1 MELVKPVIAVESAR
15 DGRGARRIRQVDHL
29 KATAA
34 AAAAPSF
41 YCMSNNCSSADA
53 GTTPGVVVKK
63 PATRGAK
70 GKRGR
75 DHDGPERQPV
85 EPAETEWEQEQVIAA
100 DAQEL
105 REQRAEREKMK
116 RAAG

>member
-1 MELVKPVIAVESAR
+1 MRHSILNKLNKI
-15 DGRGARRIRQVDHL
+15 L
-29 KATAA
+29 ATGNRPPEHMDTICRFRNPRAA
-34 AAAAPSF
+34 ANVSACRLSTWFPCIS
-41 YCMSNNCSSADA
+41 MSLA
-53 GTTPGVVVKK
+53 
-63 PATRGAK
+63 R
-70 GKRGR
+70 R
-75 DHDGPERQPV
+75 DHDGPARQPV